1 MCFVFVWQLRIVIEE
16 AILSIIS
23 GSDSTA
29 AEKRDRFFALA
40 DSLRDSLW
48 RADAL
53 GRSRVTTLS
62 TGYSGLDA
70 ELPENGWNVS
80 ALTEILWNHQG
91 GGEFRILAP
100 ALKSLSQAGKVIVLL
115 GSPHDLIAPALDQF
129 GIDVRNVL
137 IINVDKPADRL
148 WTAEQVL
155 RSGSAGA
162 LISWHPTAKA
172 EHLRRLQVAAAG
184 ADGLTFILRPAN
196 TRLEPS
202 PAPLRLQCEP
212 APFGQLT
219 VDVFKRRGPAAAAPV
234 LLPAFFP
241 PSMKRAL
248 DRAQR
253 STVVP
258 VETPYVDSLVSS
270 PVAPRSGV
278 PTLA

>member
-1 MCFVFVWQLRIVIEE
+1 
-16 AILSIIS
+16 LSIIS

-29 AEKRDRFFALA
+29 VEKRDRFFALA

-53 GRSRVTTLS
+53 GRSRISKIS
-62 TGYSGLDA
+62 TGYPSLDG
-70 ELPENGWNVS
+70 ELPGNGWNAS
-80 ALTEILWNHQG
+80 ALTEILWGHQG

-100 ALKSLSQAGKVIVLL
+100 ALKALSQTGKAIILL
-115 GSPHDLIAPALDQF
+115 GSPHDLIAPAFDQL

-137 IINVDKPADRL
+137 IVNADKPADRL
-148 WTAEQVL
+148 WTAEQIL

-162 LISWHPTAKA
+162 LISWNPTAKA
-172 EHLRRLQVAAAG
+172 EHLRRLQVAAAA
-184 ADGLTFILRPAN
+184 ADGFTFILRPPN

-202 PAPLRLQCEP
+202 PAPLRLLCDP

-253 STVVP
+253 SPLVP
-258 VETPYVDSLVSS
+258 VETPYVDSVVTS
-270 PVAPRSGV
+270 PVAPRPGV

>member
-1 MCFVFVWQLRIVIEE
+1 VLVWQRRIVIEE
-16 AILSIIS
+16 AILSFIS

-29 AEKRDRFFALA
+29 TEKRDRFFALA
-40 DSLRDSLW
+40 DALRDSLW

-53 GRSRVTTLS
+53 GRSRVATIA
-62 TGYSGLDA
+62 TGYSCLDA
-70 ELPENGWNVS
+70 ELPGSGWNAS
-80 ALTEILWNHQG
+80 ALTEILWSHQG
-91 GGEFRILAP
+91 AGEFRILAP
-100 ALKSLSQAGKVIVLL
+100 ALKTLSKAGKAIVLL

-137 IINVDKPADRL
+137 LINADQPADRL

-155 RSGSAGA
+155 RSRSAGA
-162 LISWHPTAKA
+162 LISWNPTAKV
-172 EHLRRLQVAAAG
+172 EQLRRLQVAAAG
-184 ADGLTFILRPAN
+184 ADGLTFIMRPAN

-219 VDVFKRRGPAAAAPV
+219 VDVFKRRGPSAAAPV

-248 DRAQR
+248 DRAQK
-253 STVVP
+253 SAVVP
-258 VETPYVDSLVSS
+258 VETPYVDSLVPS

>member
-1 MCFVFVWQLRIVIEE
+1 M
-16 AILSIIS
+16 SITS
-23 GSDSTA
+23 GSDGTV

-48 RADAL
+48 RGDAL
-53 GRSRVTTLS
+53 GRVRVS
-62 TGYSGLDA
+62 TVSSGYPSLDA
-70 ELPENGWNVS
+70 ELPGQGWNTS
-80 ALTEILWNHQG
+80 ALTEILWGQQG

-100 ALKSLSQAGKVIVLL
+100 ALKALSQTGKAIVLL
-115 GSPHDLIAPALDQF
+115 GSPHDLIAPALDQL

-137 IINVDKPADRL
+137 IVNAEKPADRL
-148 WTAEQVL
+148 WTAEQIL
-155 RSGSAGA
+155 KSGSAGA
-162 LISWHPTAKA
+162 LISWNPTAKA
-172 EHLRRLQVAAAG
+172 EHLRRLQVAAAS

-196 TRLEPS
+196 TRLEAS
-202 PAPLRLQCEP
+202 PAPLRLQCDP
-212 APFGQLT
+212 APFGQLS
-219 VDVFKRRGPAAAAPV
+219 VDVFKRRGPSAASPV

-253 STVVP
+253 STAVP

-270 PVAPRSGV
+270 PVAPRSSV